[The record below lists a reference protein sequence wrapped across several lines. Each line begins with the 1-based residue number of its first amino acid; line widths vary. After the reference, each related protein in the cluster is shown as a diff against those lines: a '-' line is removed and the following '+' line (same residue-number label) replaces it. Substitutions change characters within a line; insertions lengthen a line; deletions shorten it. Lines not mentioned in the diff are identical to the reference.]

1 MFMVHA
7 AVCMEKSFL
16 VPDATV
22 DEVIE
27 TSHRVL
33 KDMGLKIMK
42 TETAKEGK
50 TTVLAAEGAIVP
62 LLFRALSFPFSLG
75 DYIKT
80 AQRSGVHV
88 VVSQSENGVRL
99 FSCGIALDE
108 ISGKEAKY
116 TKEEMI
122 EEVTDT
128 MEAWDFEDK
137 FINRMKAAYPKM
149 KEIE

>member
-1 MFMVHA
+1 MVDA
-7 AVCMEKSFL
+7 AVCMAKSFL
-16 VPDATV
+16 IPDANV

-27 TSHRVL
+27 TCHRVL
-33 KDMGLKIMK
+33 KEMGLKIMK
-42 TETAKEGK
+42 TEASQEGK
-50 TTVLAAEGAIVP
+50 TTVLAGEGAIVP
-62 LLFRALSFPFSLG
+62 LLVRALSFPFSLG
-75 DYIKT
+75 DYVKA

-88 VVSQSENGVRL
+88 VVTQSEDGVRL

-137 FINRMKAAYPKM
+137 FINKMKVVFPRM

>member
-1 MFMVHA
+1 MVHA
-7 AVCMEKSFL
+7 AVCMEKSYL
-16 VPDATV
+16 IPDANV
-22 DEVIE
+22 DEIIE
-27 TSHRVL
+27 SCHRVL
-33 KDMGLKIMK
+33 KEMGLKIMK
-42 TETAKEGK
+42 TEASQEGK
-50 TTVLAAEGAIVP
+50 TTVLAGEGAIVP
-62 LLFRALSFPFSLG
+62 LLVRALSFPFSLG
-75 DYIKT
+75 DYLKA

-88 VVSQSENGVRL
+88 VVSKGQDGVHL

-108 ISGKEAKY
+108 LSGKEAKY

-137 FINRMKAAYPKM
+137 FINKMKAAFPRM

>member
-1 MFMVHA
+1 MVDA

-16 VPDATV
+16 IPDANI

-27 TSHRVL
+27 TCHRVL
-33 KDMGLKIMK
+33 REMGLKIMK
-42 TETAKEGK
+42 TEASQEGK
-50 TTVLAAEGAIVP
+50 TTVLAGEGAIVP
-62 LLFRALSFPFSLG
+62 LLVRALSFPFSLG
-75 DYIKT
+75 DYVKA

-88 VVSQSENGVRL
+88 VVTQSGDGVRL

-108 ISGKEAKY
+108 VSGREAKY

-128 MEAWDFEDK
+128 MEAWDFEDR
-137 FINRMKAAYPKM
+137 FINRMKVAFPRM